1 MGQTEQTRHG
11 RRAQRLAFA
20 AASLLLGMSARAR
33 ADDSTQSAEALFQRA
48 RERMGQGDFA
58 AACPMLEQSYSL
70 DHGAGTMLA
79 LAICHEGAGK
89 PALALRE
96 FRESLSMGVRANRPD
111 RVILAESHV
120 QSLEATVPRIKL
132 RPPTPEPPGLALTL
146 DGAGVDRTEMVAGI
160 PVDPGAHVIEASAPG
175 VPTWRTSVEVG
186 LAAGKSAAPVVVDI
200 PPFEPLGAT
209 VGAPVAPD
217 RGPGP
222 SSSTPRTLGWI
233 SGGLGVA
240 AAAVGAGFGLA
251 AFGAEA
257 RSRDTCQDNVC
268 SPAGV
273 DLNHEARRD
282 ALVSDVTFA
291 VAGVALAGAVFLLAR
306 GRSARAAASLV
317 PSGRGAAFPFDLP
330 IACTIGYVAGGA
342 DVGIA
347 GSW

>member
-1 MGQTEQTRHG
+1 MRQTEQTRHT
-11 RRAQRLAFA
+11 RRAKRLALA
-20 AASLLLGMSARAR
+20 AVSLLLGMSARAR

-132 RPPTPEPPGLALTL
+132 RPPTPEPAGLALTL
-146 DGAGVDRTEMVAGI
+146 DGASVDRAAMVAGV
-160 PVDPGAHVIEASAPG
+160 PVDPGPHVIEASAPG
-175 VPTWRTSVEVG
+175 VPTWRTRVDV
-186 LAAGKSAAPVVVDI
+186 GKSAPPVVVDV
-200 PPFEPLGAT
+200 PPLGPLGAT
-209 VGAPVAPD
+209 AGAPAAPD
-217 RGPGP
+217 GAHGP

-233 SGGLGVA
+233 AGGLGVA
-240 AAAVGAGFGLA
+240 AAAVGTGFGLA
-251 AFGAEA
+251 AFDAEA

-273 DLNHEARRD
+273 NLNHEARRD

-291 VAGVALAGAVFLLAR
+291 AAGVALAGAAFLLTR
-306 GRSARAAASLV
+306 GRSRAAALLA
-317 PSGRGAAFPFDLP
+317 PSGRSAAFPFDLP
-330 IACTIGYVAGGA
+330 IVCAIGYAAGGA

>member
-1 MGQTEQTRHG
+1 MRQTEQTRHT
-11 RRAQRLAFA
+11 RRAQRLALA

-132 RPPTPEPPGLALTL
+132 RPPTPEPAGLALTV
-146 DGAGVDRTEMVAGI
+146 DGASVDRTAMVAGV
-160 PVDPGAHVIEASAPG
+160 PVDPGPHVIEASAPG
-175 VPTWRTSVEVG
+175 VPTWRTRIDV
-186 LAAGKSAAPVVVDI
+186 GKSAPPVVVDV
-200 PPFEPLGAT
+200 PPLGPLGPLGAT
-209 VGAPVAPD
+209 AGAPAAPD
-217 RGPGP
+217 GEHGP

-233 SGGLGVA
+233 AGGLGVA

-251 AFGAEA
+251 AFDAEA
-257 RSRDTCQDNVC
+257 RSRDTCQDDVC

-273 DLNHEARRD
+273 NLNHEARRD

-291 VAGVALAGAVFLLAR
+291 VAGVALAGAAFLLTR
-306 GRSARAAASLV
+306 GRSRAAASLV

-330 IACTIGYVAGGA
+330 IVCAIGYAAGGA
-342 DVGIA
+342 HVGIA